1 MNEEYLYF
9 GVDFNNAGFQWVE
22 FLVLAL
28 RWFELLKVSI
38 FVTGDDRKT
47 KENKLTNRK
56 CLCLTLFT
64 VILGLKNWS
73 I

>member
-9 GVDFNNAGFQWVE
+9 GVDFNNAGLQWVE

-28 RWFELLKVSI
+28 RWFELLKVSV

-56 CLCLTLFT
+56 CLCLPCLP
-64 VILGLKNWS
+64 LY
-73 I
+73 